1 MSGGFRRS
9 NRGDRAHVKEW
20 LRTWR
25 IVALISVKH
34 LSKRYGSTYAVDD
47 VSFDVSA
54 GEIVGLIGPN
64 GAGKSTL
71 LKSLLGLIHYD
82 GEVSVLDR
90 SPRGSRA
97 ALLESMSYIAD
108 VASLPEWIS
117 VEKLLD
123 FMAGVHPGFSRD
135 RAMQYLERTAVTT
148 NQRVRALS
156 KGMKTQLH
164 LALIM
169 GVESKLLILD
179 EPTLGLD
186 IIFRTEFYD
195 TLAND
200 YFTPRRS
207 IVVTTHQV
215 EEIEQYLTRVMFI
228 HRGRIL
234 LDMPKSDIAGRFLRL
249 TTAGD
254 SSLSARRLG
263 PIHVR
268 RAGENE
274 LLIFENRTAADL
286 QKFGTVDVPGIA
298 ELFVAK
304 VKGDDSD

>member
-1 MSGGFRRS
+1 MES
-9 NRGDRAHVKEW
+9 
-20 LRTWR
+20 
-25 IVALISVKH
+25 LISVNN
-34 LSKRYGSTYAVDD
+34 LNKRYGATHAVED
-47 VSFDVSA
+47 VSFEISN

-82 GEVSVLDR
+82 GEINVLGQ
-90 SPRGSRA
+90 SPRSGRA
-97 ALLESMSYIAD
+97 RLLESLSYIAD

-117 VEKLLD
+117 VKQLLN
-123 FMAGVHPGFSRD
+123 FMEGVHPDFDRD
-135 RAMQYLERTAVTT
+135 RSMDYIERTSVTLT
-148 NQRVRALS
+148 QRVKSLS

-169 GVESKLLILD
+169 GVDSRLLVLD

-200 YFTPRRS
+200 FFNPQKG

-228 HRGRIL
+228 HQGRIL
-234 LDMPKSDIAGRFLRL
+234 FDMPKAAIAERFLRL
-249 TTAGD
+249 TVPGGSAPG
-254 SSLSARRLG
+254 SLRLG
-263 PIHVR
+263 PIHTRSV
-268 RAGENE
+268 GEDE
-274 LLIFENRTAADL
+274 VLIFENRSADEL
-286 QKFGTVDVPGIA
+286 QQYGSVDVPGLA
-298 ELFVAK
+298 DLFVAK
-304 VKGDDSD
+304 VKGAGQ

>member
-1 MSGGFRRS
+1 M
-9 NRGDRAHVKEW
+9 EP
-20 LRTWR
+20 
-25 IVALISVKH
+25 LISVKN
-34 LSKRYGSTYAVDD
+34 LSKRYGSTRAVDD
-47 VSFDVSA
+47 VSFDVTA

-71 LKSLLGLIHYD
+71 LKSLLGLIHHD
-82 GEVSVLDR
+82 GEINVLGQ

-117 VEKLLD
+117 VKRLLD
-123 FMAGVHPGFSRD
+123 VMAGVHPNFNRD
-135 RAMQYLERTAVTT
+135 RTLDYLERTSVTT
-148 NQRVRALS
+148 DQRVRALS

-169 GVESKLLILD
+169 GVDARLLVLD

-200 YFTPRRS
+200 YFTPQRS

-215 EEIEQYLTRVMFI
+215 EEIEQYLTRIMFI

-234 LDMPKSDIAGRFLRL
+234 FDMLKCDIPNRFLRL
-249 TTAGD
+249 TVEREAAQRA
-254 SSLSARRLG
+254 LRLG
-263 PIHVR
+263 PIHARTV
-268 RAGENE
+268 GESE
-274 LLIFENRTAADL
+274 VLIFENRAAADL
-286 QKFGTVDVPGIA
+286 RSHGTVGVPGIA

-304 VKGDDSD
+304 VKGSGNE

>member
-1 MSGGFRRS
+1 MES
-9 NRGDRAHVKEW
+9 
-20 LRTWR
+20 
-25 IVALISVKH
+25 LISVNS
-34 LSKRYGSTYAVDD
+34 LNKRYGATRAVDD

-82 GEVSVLDR
+82 GEISILGQ
-90 SPRGSRA
+90 SPRSGRA
-97 ALLESMSYIAD
+97 RLLESLSYIAD

-117 VEKLLD
+117 VNHLLD
-123 FMAGVHPGFSRD
+123 FMDGVHPGFD
-135 RAMQYLERTAVTT
+135 RARTLDYIERTSVSL
-148 NQRVRALS
+148 NQRVKSLS

-169 GVESKLLILD
+169 GVDSRLLVLD

-200 YFTPRRS
+200 FFNS
-207 IVVTTHQV
+207 QKCILVTTHQV

-228 HRGRIL
+228 YQGRIL
-234 LDMPKSDIAGRFLRL
+234 FDMPSAGIAERFQRL
-249 TTAGD
+249 TVPRE
-254 SSLSARRLG
+254 SAPEALRLG
-263 PIHVR
+263 PIHTRSV
-268 RAGENE
+268 GEDE
-274 LLIFENRTAADL
+274 VLIFENRSAAEL
-286 QKFGTVDVPGIA
+286 HEYGSVDVPGLA
-298 ELFVAK
+298 DLFVAK
-304 VKGDDSD
+304 VKGAGQ